1 MHDLPSRPCGTEYIE
16 EDTMRAI
23 EGEITKHLESQ
34 ETATKG
40 VVMQVKPHLLFK
52 PSLHHGHLAVDANAE
67 HYIFDRVVCVK
78 ENFTVPLGYKG
89 VIIGIVTAEN
99 SRNDMYEI
107 LFDKEFVG

>member
-1 MHDLPSRPCGTEYIE
+1 
-16 EDTMRAI
+16 MRTL
-23 EGEITKHLESQ
+23 ESEMTNHLES
-34 ETATKG
+34 EEAPKN

-52 PSLHHGHLAVDANAE
+52 PTLHHGHLVVDPDAE

-89 VIIGIVTAEN
+89 VIIGIVRAEN
-99 SRNDMYEI
+99 PRNDMYEI